1 MKHIIK
7 KILKE
12 ESLKQNLKQQVKAFG
27 FEETAELVGGTENLV
42 KLGFNNNP
50 MEFLNLFN
58 DLDVVQSEEME
69 DWALFRYIKHENIM
83 IYDRENDEV
92 YVNHY
97 KIWLFLE
104 DGFGLTYD
112 ETQSLIETWLD
123 EVYNLRG
130 ITTSSWVV
138 DSVLF
143 VG

>member
-1 MKHIIK
+1 MKNTIK

-112 ETQSLIETWLD
+112 ETQSLIETWLGD
-123 EVYNLRG
+123 IYNLRG
-130 ITTSSWVV
+130 IKVYIN
-138 DSVLF
+138 
-143 VG
+143 GE

>member
-1 MKHIIK
+1 
-7 KILKE
+7 
-12 ESLKQNLKQQVKAFG
+12 
-27 FEETAELVGGTENLV
+27 
-42 KLGFNNNP
+42 
-50 MEFLNLFN
+50 
-58 DLDVVQSEEME
+58 
-69 DWALFRYIKHENIM
+69 M